1 MLFGRDKILTPA
13 QLKKLANHK
22 YSVES
27 TSLIEP
33 YLQVKLNAD
42 GKSK

>member
-1 MLFGRDKILTPA
+1 MLISKEKILSPS

-33 YLQVKLNAD
+33 YLQVKLKARR
-42 GKSK
+42 KS